1 MSWFVGL
8 SVVNTFH
15 SVGVSGPLKSIRRPL
30 DVIYFQT
37 SISKVY
43 FCKVCPAYASPKLC
57 DFILSF
63 QTLSHHLFLFSSSYF
78 PLKECWQ
85 MRKFIVVMKSVPTWM
100 KSAIKPWS
108 STITE
113 LDLHEIPAKKPGNLR
128 GDTCDSF
135 CRREKDEK
143 CSDYTAAAAAGGGIT
158 YAGAA
163 TAEK

>member
-1 MSWFVGL
+1 MWYILTNS
-8 SVVNTFH
+8 
-15 SVGVSGPLKSIRRPL
+15 
-30 DVIYFQT
+30 FQT

-43 FCKVCPAYASPKLC
+43 FCKVYPASYASPKLGQ
-57 DFILSF
+57 FILSF

-113 LDLHEIPAKKPGNLR
+113 LDLHEIHAKKPGNLR
-128 GDTCDSF
+128 GGHLWQFLPPGKRWKMLGLYSCCCCCCGRGF
-135 CRREKDEK
+135 
-143 CSDYTAAAAAGGGIT
+143 T

-163 TAEK
+163 TTEK